1 MDILFYHPFFKADDW
16 LPALQKQLPDAK
28 FHAWQKGS
36 NPPADYALVWHPT
49 YEMLAHR
56 QDLTA
61 IIMLGAGVDGLLAQL
76 QTTPDLL
83 PKCVPVY
90 RLQDAGMVEQM
101 QEYTLASVMRYFRR
115 LDEYRLQQSER
126 KWAYLAPYEYNNF
139 TIGVLGLGVLGAK
152 VAERLVSLG
161 FHVKGWSR
169 SRKQIDQVECYSESQ
184 LDEFLKGTKLIIN
197 LLPSTPQTQGILNK
211 TLFSQLEQEAYL
223 INIARGKHLIED
235 DLIQALQSK
244 QIKAAT
250 LDVFVQEPLPKDHPF
265 WTHPDITITPH
276 ISAITKPLAAIPQI
290 VGRIK
295 QLEQGMMVQDG
306 LVDLERGY

>member
-1 MDILFYHPFFKADDW
+1 MNILFYHPFFNTDDW
-16 LPALQKQLPDAK
+16 LPALQQQLPEAT
-28 FHAWQKGS
+28 FYAWQKGT
-36 NPPADYALVWHPT
+36 NPPANYALVWHPT

-56 QDLTA
+56 KDLTA
-61 IIMLGAGVDGLLAQL
+61 IFMLGAGVDGLLAQL
-76 QTTPDLL
+76 QTAPDLL
-83 PKCVPVY
+83 PNGVPVY

-101 QEYTLASVMRYFRR
+101 QEYTLATVMRYFRR
-115 LDEYRLQQSER
+115 LDEYQTQQSEH
-126 KWAYLAPYEYNNF
+126 KWAYLAPYEYSDF
-139 TIGVLGLGVLGAK
+139 TIGILGLGVLGAK
-152 VAERLVSLG
+152 VAEHLASLG

-169 SRKQIDQVECYSESQ
+169 SQKQIKQVECYSESQ
-184 LDEFLKGTKLIIN
+184 LSEFLKGTKLIIN

-250 LDVFVQEPLPKDHPF
+250 LDVFIQEPLPKEHPF
-265 WTHPDITITPH
+265 WTRPDITITPH

-290 VGRIK
+290 VTRIK
-295 QLEQGMMVQDG
+295 QLEQGIAVQDG